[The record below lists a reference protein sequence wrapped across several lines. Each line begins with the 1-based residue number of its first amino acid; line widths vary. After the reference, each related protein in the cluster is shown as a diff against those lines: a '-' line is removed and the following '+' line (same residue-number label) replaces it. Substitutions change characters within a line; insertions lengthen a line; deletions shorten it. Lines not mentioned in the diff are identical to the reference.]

1 MYVDILF
8 EGLNRYFEDLAVTV
22 GDILAFK
29 PDFLKYKRG
38 DIHAEFW
45 WLMCLKPQ
53 RSLLHDKKFRSVI
66 KKIKKE

>member
-1 MYVDILF
+1 LYVDILF

-45 WLMCLKPQ
+45 
-53 RSLLHDKKFRSVI
+53 
-66 KKIKKE
+66 